1 MKLRTNKLRLAVLT
15 SAVALSLSMS
25 AGALQ
30 GTGVVVA
37 NGGLNL
43 RSTQSTS
50 GARIAVMPN
59 NSTVTI
65 NYDSD
70 NWYNVT
76 YNGKTGFASADYIRV
91 MSNTTSKQAKV
102 TANGGLSFRAQP
114 SISGARLAVIPKG
127 TVVDI
132 VEGSSN
138 GWTKVK
144 YNGQTG
150 YCSSDYLS
158 VIGDS
163 NSGGSEG
170 STGGNEDS
178 EDIVTPKPPV
188 STDTTMRVKANGG
201 LSLRSANNT
210 LSARILVIP
219 NGATVTVHSTS
230 NGWSKVTYNGKD
242 GYVATQYLEEIPD
255 DEVDNL
261 PSNTTEGERIVAYA
275 KQFLGV
281 PYVYG
286 GASPSGFDC
295 SGLTY
300 YVYKQCGYSIYR
312 TATMQMQNGVAVG
325 RNNLEPGDLVFFY
338 QSPSG
343 GTIGHVGMYVGNN
356 EFIHAPNSTTV
367 VKIESLDTSYYAQ
380 RYAGARRIVK

>member
-1 MKLRTNKLRLAVLT
+1 MLEMKLRTNKLRLAVLT

-114 SISGARLAVIPKG
+114 STSGARLAVIPKG

-158 VIGDS
+158 VIDDS
-163 NSGGSEG
+163 NNGGES
-170 STGGNEDS
+170 GNEDG

-255 DEVDNL
+255 DEVEDL

-300 YVYKQCGYSIYR
+300 YVYKQCGYSINR

>member
-158 VIGDS
+158 VIDDS
-163 NSGGSEG
+163 NNGGES
-170 STGGNEDS
+170 GNEDS

-338 QSPSG
+338 QSSSG
-343 GTIGHVGMYVGNN
+343 GTIGHVGMYVGDNQ
-356 EFIHAPNSTTV
+356 FIHAPNSTTV
-367 VKIESLDTSYYAQ
+367 VKIESLDASYYAQ